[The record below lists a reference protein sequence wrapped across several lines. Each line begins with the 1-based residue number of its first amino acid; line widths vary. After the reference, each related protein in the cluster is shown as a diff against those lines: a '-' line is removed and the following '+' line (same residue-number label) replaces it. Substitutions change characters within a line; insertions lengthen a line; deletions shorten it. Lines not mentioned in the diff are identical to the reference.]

1 MATPFEIATRA
12 ALQDIVKRHG
22 QPSKF
27 GIFFT
32 DDALESLNHELYEL
46 LVTSRTLKQAGD
58 RMTMGQPA
66 RRPAATA
73 RPQERASFR
82 PTE

>member
-22 QPSKF
+22 QSSKF
-27 GIFFT
+27 GFFYT
-32 DDALESLNHELYEL
+32 DQALETLNEELYEL
-46 LVTSRTLKQAGD
+46 FVTSRTLKQAGD
-58 RMTMGQPA
+58 RMTMAQSANRPSVA
-66 RRPAATA
+66 RG
-73 RPQERASFR
+73 QERTTFR